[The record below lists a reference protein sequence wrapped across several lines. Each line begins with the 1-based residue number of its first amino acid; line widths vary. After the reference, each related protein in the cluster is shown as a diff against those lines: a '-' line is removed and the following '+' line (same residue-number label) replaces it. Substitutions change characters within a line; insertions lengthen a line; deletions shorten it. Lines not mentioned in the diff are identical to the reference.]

1 MKRIIAILLAF
12 LLIFTA
18 SPIFAENKG
27 LTEKELVTILDS
39 VKMLVE
45 EYPFP
50 IEEGDI
56 YEGIMKGLFQSLD
69 DYSDFLNKEEADEL
83 LIETSGRLTGIGVTI
98 TLNKEG
104 YLEII
109 KVHENSPAEKSK
121 LKKGDVITEVD
132 GKNIKGLSSSES
144 AKLIRGEKG
153 TEVKIKVL
161 RGKETLNFEATRD
174 EVIINPV
181 SYEILEG
188 NIGYVQLSEFSMNSY
203 IKMKDALKALDEK
216 SVKKVI
222 LDLRDNGGGLLST
235 ALSITE
241 LFVPSGKVLSVRTN
255 EGISEVYESKLPA
268 KKYDLVVL
276 VNGNTASASEI
287 LSGAVKDRKA
297 GVLVGEKT
305 FGKGVIQRLLPMK
318 DGTILKYTYAEYLT
332 PSGVSIN
339 EKGIEPDYI
348 VENEIKDGELV
359 KDKQLE
365 KAIEL
370 LRVKK

>member
-1 MKRIIAILLAF
+1 M
-12 LLIFTA
+12 
-18 SPIFAENKG
+18 
-27 LTEKELVTILDS
+27 
-39 VKMLVE
+39 
-45 EYPFP
+45 
-50 IEEGDI
+50 
-56 YEGIMKGLFQSLD
+56 
-69 DYSDFLNKEEADEL
+69 
-83 LIETSGRLTGIGVTI
+83 
-98 TLNKEG
+98 
-104 YLEII
+104 
-109 KVHENSPAEKSK
+109 
-121 LKKGDVITEVD
+121 
-132 GKNIKGLSSSES
+132 
-144 AKLIRGEKG
+144 
-153 TEVKIKVL
+153 
-161 RGKETLNFEATRD
+161 
-174 EVIINPV
+174 
-181 SYEILEG
+181 
-188 NIGYVQLSEFSMNSY
+188 
-203 IKMKDALKALDEK
+203 
-216 SVKKVI
+216 
-222 LDLRDNGGGLLST
+222 LST